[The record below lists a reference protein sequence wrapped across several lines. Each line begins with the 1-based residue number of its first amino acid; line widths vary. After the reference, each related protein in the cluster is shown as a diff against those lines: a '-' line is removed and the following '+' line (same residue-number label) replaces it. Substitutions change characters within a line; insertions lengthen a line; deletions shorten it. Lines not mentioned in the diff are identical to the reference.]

1 MYSFTFIKE
10 KELKDRLYIV
20 IYIYHIKSLSL
31 KRTGGIVSVVLHTT
45 QEQQQHI
52 HPLSLSV
59 CVCVCLYVFIN
70 YYKHKQSRFRRFNT
84 QCGVRENILYTKALN
99 TFLFLF
105 DYFHLFGSSLSISV
119 KL

>member
-45 QEQQQHI
+45 QEQQQQHI

-59 CVCVCLYVFIN
+59 CVCLCTCLLIIIN
-70 YYKHKQSRFRRFNT
+70 TNNLAF
-84 QCGVRENILYTKALN
+84 VVLIP
-99 TFLFLF
+99 
-105 DYFHLFGSSLSISV
+105 SV
-119 KL
+119 E

>member
-1 MYSFTFIKE
+1 MYSFKFIKE

-52 HPLSLSV
+52 HPLSLSLCV
-59 CVCVCLYVFIN
+59 CVCVCVCV
-70 YYKHKQSRFRRFNT
+70 S
-84 QCGVRENILYTKALN
+84 VRVY
-99 TFLFLF
+99 
-105 DYFHLFGSSLSISV
+105 
-119 KL
+119 